1 MAENTNEQFE
11 VPTAAELVDQ
21 LRTEETEPAGWSV
34 YENEVF
40 AQVFEFTEHRRLQVW
55 DEADF
60 IGSIEGYSWQEQL
73 WSGSEWVDVT
83 EISTEDGTPP
93 LSVLELRERLATFR
107 REAEETRPD
116 SLTPREAV
124 FDRMAR
130 SALGSS
136 AKLARKVDQLEREI
150 GQTAEELRTSETQNE
165 KVRAALVALAQ
176 RITAPVDRRRAAPED
191 TGPVTG
197 TSSPSTSGPNL

>member
-1 MAENTNEQFE
+1 MADNNETDT
-11 VPTAAELVDQ
+11 PTIADLAGR
-21 LRTEETEPAGWSV
+21 LRDEYPETSDWSV

-40 AQVFEFTEHRRLQVW
+40 AQVFEFKEHRRLQVW

-60 IGSIEGYSWQEQL
+60 MGTIDGYSWQEQL

-83 EISTEDGTPP
+83 EISTEDGNSP
-93 LSVLELRERLATFR
+93 LSPLELRERLTTFR

-124 FDRMAR
+124 FDRMVR

-150 GQTAEELRTSETQNE
+150 GQTSEELRTSETQNE

-176 RITAPVDRRRAAPED
+176 RITAPVDRRRGVPED

-197 TSSPSTSGPNL
+197 TSSPSTSGPTL